1 MEQTKQNKT
10 KRKKKNNN
18 KKENEMKLQATRLLP
33 FHFDQSIN
41 HSFDE

>member
-10 KRKKKNNN
+10 KRKKNNNN
-18 KKENEMKLQATRLLP
+18 KKENEMKLQATRPLP
-33 FHFDQSIN
+33 FHLDQSIN